1 MTDHSQPNR
10 KPRKEISRKDVP
22 YDQYMKDVNHSLT
35 HGGIF
40 LTTKGEKANSM
51 VIGWGGIVYFWN
63 APVFLAPVR
72 ASRYTHPVLDSTGFF
87 TVSIPLGR
95 DLRKEI
101 AFCGSK
107 SGRDYDKLKECGLTP
122 VPGKTVPVP
131 IIGECGLHYECKVF
145 TNRRWIPPYWI
156 RKSMKN
162 GIRIIIPCS
171 MARSWHA
178 IPRKFKSAFLA
189 GDRISLPGPY
199 G

>member
-1 MTDHSQPNR
+1 MKRRNSMTDHSQPNR

-72 ASRYTHPVLDSTGFF
+72 ASHPVLDSTGFF

-131 IIGECGLHYECKVF
+131 IIGECGLHYECKVVYKQTMDPALLDPEINEKWYPDYHTMF
-145 TNRRWIPPYWI
+145 YGEI
-156 RKSMKN
+156 
-162 GIRIIIPCS
+162 
-171 MARSWHA
+171 
-178 IPRKFKSAFLA
+178 LA
-189 GDRISLPGPY
+189 CY
-199 G
+199 TTEV